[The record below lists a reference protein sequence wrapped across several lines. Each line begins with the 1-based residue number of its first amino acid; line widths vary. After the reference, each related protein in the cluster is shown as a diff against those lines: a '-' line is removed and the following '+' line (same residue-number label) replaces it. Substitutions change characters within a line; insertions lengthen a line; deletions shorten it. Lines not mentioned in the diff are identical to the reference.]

1 MTKTK
6 NREKRGIGAVA
17 AGLAAVVL
25 MTLIA
30 VPAEAQHVI
39 QKIEA
44 LVNDEVISAFDVV
57 QRMGLVVAA
66 SGGVSTE
73 EELARLQQQVLRTL
87 VDERLQ
93 LQEAAEFEVEVPDE
107 QIDDAYSRIAQSF
120 NQTAETFEEFLAQ
133 FGASKNTLIVQ
144 LNAEFAWQMLVR
156 GRLGQQIGVTDEEV
170 DAEIARMERNTGK
183 YEYKV
188 SEIYLIVG
196 SPSDDARVKATIE
209 ELARQIKEGGAAF
222 KLVSRQFSEAASAAR
237 GGDLGWLSA
246 DQMQPAVAE
255 VITNLDILEVSD
267 PVRTP
272 GGYRLLALTDRR
284 RILSL
289 DPLDTLLDIHHIM
302 FAFTPQTTQEMADGW
317 IAKAAEES
325 PKAKSCDDIEALA
338 KALEVETFGELAEIP
353 LRGLT
358 PELREMLNA
367 LEDGTPTAPLAS
379 QDGIRIFFVCGRR
392 EPEIGLPSFDDI
404 FAQLQEQRLSMVARR
419 YLRDLRRDSIVD
431 YR

>member
-1 MTKTK
+1 MTKAK
-6 NREKRGIGAVA
+6 NREKRGIGTLA

-25 MTLIA
+25 MSLCA
-30 VPAEAQHVI
+30 VPADAQQVI

-44 LVNDEVISAFDVV
+44 LVNDEVISAFDVI

-66 SGGVSTE
+66 SGGISTE
-73 EELARLQQQVLRTL
+73 EELARLQQQVLRAL

-93 LQEAAEFEVEVPDE
+93 LQEAAEFEVEVPDD
-107 QIDDAYSRIAQSF
+107 QIDDAYLRIALSF
-120 NQTAETFEEFLAQ
+120 NQTAETFEEFLGQ
-133 FGASKNTLIVQ
+133 FGATKSTLIIQ
-144 LNAEFAWQMLVR
+144 LNAEFAWQTLVR

-196 SPSDDARVKATIE
+196 SPSDEPRVKAAIE
-209 ELARQIKEGGAAF
+209 GLAKQIKEGGAAF
-222 KLVSRQFSEAASAAR
+222 NLVSRQFSEAASAAR

-255 VITNLDILEVSD
+255 AITNLDIQEVSD

-272 GGYRLLALTDRR
+272 GGYQLLALTDRR

-289 DPLDTLLDIHHIM
+289 DPLDTLLDIHQVM
-302 FAFTPQTTQEMADGW
+302 YTFTPETTQEIVDVW
-317 IAKAAEES
+317 IKKAVEES
-325 PKAKSCDDIEALA
+325 LKAKSCDDVEALA
-338 KALEVETFGELAEIP
+338 KAMEVETFGKLGEIP

-358 PELREMLNA
+358 PELRELLNV
-367 LEDGTPTAPLAS
+367 LEDGRPTPPIAGRN
-379 QDGIRIFFVCGRR
+379 GIRIFFVCGRR
-392 EPEIGLPSFDDI
+392 EPEVGRPSFDEI
-404 FAQLQEQRLSMVARR
+404 YAQLQEQRLSMVARR

>member
-1 MTKTK
+1 MTRSK
-6 NREKRGIGAVA
+6 NREKRRIGGLAT
-17 AGLAAVVL
+17 GLAAVVL
-25 MTLIA
+25 MNLCA
-30 VPAEAQHVI
+30 VPAAAQHVI

-66 SGGVSTE
+66 TGGISSE
-73 EELARLQQQVLRTL
+73 QELARLQKQVLRTL

-93 LQEAAEFEVEVPDE
+93 LQEAAEYEVEVPE
-107 QIDDAYSRIAQSF
+107 EELDDAYSRIAQSF
-120 NQTAETFEEFLAQ
+120 NQTAESFEEFLAQ
-133 FGASKNTLIVQ
+133 FGATKGTLLLQ
-144 LNAEFAWQMLVR
+144 LNAEFSWQMLVR
-156 GRLGQQIGVTDEEV
+156 GRLAQQIGVTDEEV
-170 DAEIARMERNTGK
+170 DAEIARMESNTGK

-196 SPSDDARVKATIE
+196 SPSDDARIKAIIE
-209 ELARQIKEGGAAF
+209 ELAKQIKKGGANF
-222 KLVSRQFSEAASAAR
+222 RLVSRQFSEASSAAR

-255 VITNLDILEVSD
+255 VVTNLDVQEVSG

-289 DPLDTLLDIHHIM
+289 DPLDTLVDIRQIM
-302 FAFTPQTTQEMADGW
+302 FVFNEETTQEKADLW
-317 IAKAAEES
+317 VARAVKES
-325 PKAKSCDDIEALA
+325 PMAKSCDDIEALA
-338 KALEVETFGELAEIP
+338 NALEITTFGKLAEIS
-353 LRGLT
+353 LRNLT
-358 PELREMLNA
+358 PELRQLLNA
-367 LEDGTPTAPLAS
+367 HEDGTPTEPVAS

-392 EPEIGLPSFDDI
+392 EPEIGLPSFDEI
-404 FAQLQEQRLSMVARR
+404 YAQLQEQRLSMVARR

>member
-17 AGLAAVVL
+17 GGLASVVL
-25 MTLIA
+25 MTLFA
-30 VPAEAQHVI
+30 LPAEAQHVI

-66 SGGVSTE
+66 SGGINDE
-73 EELARLQQQVLRTL
+73 EDLVRLQQQVLRTL

-93 LQEAAEFEVEVPDE
+93 LQEAAEYEVEIPAE
-107 QIDDAYSRIAQSF
+107 QIDEAYSRIAQSF
-120 NQTAETFEEFLAQ
+120 NQTAENFEAFLAQ
-133 FGASKNTLIVQ
+133 FGASKNTLVIQ
-144 LNAEFAWQMLVR
+144 LNAEFAWQALVR

-170 DAEIARMERNTGK
+170 DTEISRMESNTGK

-196 SPSDDARVKATIE
+196 LPSDDARIKATME
-209 ELARQIKEGGAAF
+209 GLVKQIKEGGAPF
-222 KLVSRQFSEAASAAR
+222 RLVARQFSDAASAAR

-255 VITNLDILEVSD
+255 VITNLDVLEVSD
-267 PVRTP
+267 PLRTP
-272 GGYRLLALTDRR
+272 GGYRLLVLTDRR

-289 DPLDTLLDIHHIM
+289 DPLDILLDIHQVM
-302 FAFTPQTTQEMADGW
+302 FSFTQETTQEIADAW
-317 IAKAAEES
+317 VAKAVQEY

-338 KALEVETFGELAEIP
+338 KALEVESFGKLDEIP
-353 LRGLT
+353 LRALT
-358 PELREMLNA
+358 PNLRKLLNSM
-367 LEDGTPTAPLAS
+367 EDGMATGPIAS

-392 EPEIGLPSFDDI
+392 EPEVGVPDFDEI
-404 FAQLQEQRLSMVARR
+404 YAQLQEQRLSMVARR

>member
-1 MTKTK
+1 MTRSK
-6 NREKRGIGAVA
+6 NREKRRIGGLAT
-17 AGLAAVVL
+17 GLAAVVL
-25 MTLIA
+25 MNLCA

-66 SGGVSTE
+66 TGGISSE
-73 EELARLQQQVLRTL
+73 QELARLQKQVLRTL

-93 LQEAAEFEVEVPDE
+93 LQEAAEYEVEVPE
-107 QIDDAYSRIAQSF
+107 EELDDAYSRIAQSF
-120 NQTAETFEEFLAQ
+120 NQTAESFEEFLAQ
-133 FGASKNTLIVQ
+133 FGATKGTLLLQ
-144 LNAEFAWQMLVR
+144 LNAEFSWQMLVR
-156 GRLGQQIGVTDEEV
+156 GRLAQQIGVTDEEV
-170 DAEIARMERNTGK
+170 DAEIARMESNTGK

-196 SPSDDARVKATIE
+196 SPSDDARIKAIIE
-209 ELARQIKEGGAAF
+209 ELAKQIKEGGADF
-222 KLVSRQFSEAASAAR
+222 RLVSRQFSEASSAAR

-255 VITNLDILEVSD
+255 VVTNLDVQEVSG

-289 DPLDTLLDIHHIM
+289 DPLDTLVDIRQIM
-302 FAFTPQTTQEMADGW
+302 FAFNEETTQEKADLW
-317 IAKAAEES
+317 VARAVKES
-325 PKAKSCDDIEALA
+325 PMAKSCDDIEALA
-338 KALEVETFGELAEIP
+338 NALEITTFGKLAEIS
-353 LRGLT
+353 LRNLT
-358 PELREMLNA
+358 PELRQLLNA
-367 LEDGTPTAPLAS
+367 HEDGTPTVPVAS

-392 EPEIGLPSFDDI
+392 EPEIGLPSFDEI
-404 FAQLQEQRLSMVARR
+404 YAQLQEQRLSMVARR